1 MRLFLSDSFFDKF
14 TELPRNIQ
22 QGVKEFQKKFRENS
36 TSGSIHL
43 ESITQFRDSSLRSA
57 RVTGEYRA
65 ILGSL
70 GQDNYMLLYVD
81 KHDQAYR
88 WAQNKR
94 FAWNEHMQ
102 SCQIIPVSIEPT
114 EENPTASYAE
124 DTQTDSSEKLKG
136 ILSEVE
142 MEKLLKIGVP
152 EELIPFVKT
161 IKDLDDLDRAESKL
175 PQDAYENL
183 FSIFDGDDIDDIIVE
198 MEAGKAKEGEDS
210 LLSNN
215 NKRRFIELT
224 DDECLAQ
231 IMEEGM
237 EKWQLF
243 LHPSQSKL
251 VNSDYKGT
259 TKVSGSAGTGKT
271 IAALHR
277 LKHLCEQQDAHV
289 LFTTYT
295 TALMNNISQ
304 LVDKMRIPSQR
315 YELTNIDKV
324 LRQVAEENHVLP
336 NGFDILDYG
345 SDSDE
350 KAKALWQEVLDTEI
364 SEFNEDFLHS
374 EYIDVIVYNNN
385 KDLKSYLVQARTGRT
400 KALSRKQRVEIWKL
414 KEKYESLKIQRRK
427 VDRMELFNTTAN
439 YLIEND
445 IHPYTHIIADEFQDF
460 SNPELRFLRALVKE
474 GRNDLFLTGDPYQR
488 IYSGRKINFSAA
500 GINVRGKRSQKLKVN
515 YRTTEEIK
523 RMAVSVVK
531 DQKYD
536 DLDGGEENNKGYIS
550 LVHGERPSYKIFQS
564 GIDEVKQVLHYL
576 DICET
581 ESIHAKDICIASKTR
596 AMYKDVQDELHRKGV
611 KYCEVK
617 NGDRKGD
624 KEGLSFSTFHSLKG
638 LEFRV
643 VILIGVTERSM
654 PSVVSSNYPFME
666 MDAAEQKE
674 YLANIRSL
682 LYVAITRARQLVFI
696 TGYGKKTGL
705 LECE

>member
-1 MRLFLSDSFFDKF
+1 MNDLDK
-14 TELPRNIQ
+14 
-22 QGVKEFQKKFRENS
+22 
-36 TSGSIHL
+36 
-43 ESITQFRDSSLRSA
+43 
-57 RVTGEYRA
+57 
-65 ILGSL
+65 
-70 GQDNYMLLYVD
+70 
-81 KHDQAYR
+81 
-88 WAQNKR
+88 
-94 FAWNEHMQ
+94 
-102 SCQIIPVSIEPT
+102 
-114 EENPTASYAE
+114 AE
-124 DTQTDSSEKLKG
+124 D
-136 ILSEVE
+136 
-142 MEKLLKIGVP
+142 
-152 EELIPFVKT
+152 
-161 IKDLDDLDRAESKL
+161 KL

-183 FSIFDGDDIDDIIVE
+183 FSVFDGECIEDIIEE
-198 MEAGKAKEGEDS
+198 MEAGKAKAGEDT

-243 LHPSQSKL
+243 LHPSQSKM
-251 VNSDYKGT
+251 VYNDYKGT
-259 TKVSGSAGTGKT
+259 TKISGSAGTGKT

-277 LKHLCEQQDAHV
+277 LKHLCEEQDAHI

-295 TALMNNISQ
+295 TSLMNNITK
-304 LVDKMRIPSQR
+304 LVEKMRIPSQR
-315 YELTNIDKV
+315 YDLNNIDKI
-324 LRQVAEENHVLP
+324 LRQVAEENHILP

-345 SDSDE
+345 SDNDE
-350 KAKALWQEVLDTEI
+350 KAKALWQEVLDSEV

-374 EYIDVIVYNNN
+374 EYIDVIIYNNN

-414 KEKYESLKIQRRK
+414 KEKYEALKSMRHK

-439 YLIEND
+439 YLIINN

-488 IYSGRKINFSAA
+488 IYSGRRINFSVA

-550 LVHGERPSYKIFQS
+550 LVHGERPSYKVFNS
-564 GIDEVKQVLHYL
+564 SSDEVRQVLHYIE
-576 DICET
+576 ICEAEGIQT
-581 ESIHAKDICIASKTR
+581 KDICIASKTR
-596 AMYKDVQDELHRKGV
+596 ALYKDIQDELHRNNI

-624 KEGLSFSTFHSLKG
+624 KDGISFSTLHSLKG

-643 VILIGVTERSM
+643 VMLVGVTERSM
-654 PSVVSSNYPFME
+654 PSIVSSNYPFME
-666 MDAAEQKE
+666 MDNAEQKE

-682 LYVAITRARQLVFI
+682 LYVAITRARQIVFI
-696 TGYGKKTGL
+696 TGYGEATGL
-705 LECE
+705 LETK

>member
-22 QGVKEFQKKFRENS
+22 QGIKEFQKKFRENS

-81 KHDQAYR
+81 KHDQAYH

-94 FAWNEHMQ
+94 FAWNEHTQ

-114 EENPTASYAE
+114 EENPTAY
-124 DTQTDSSEKLKG
+124 TQTDSEMQKG
-136 ILSEVE
+136 ILSKVE
-142 MEKLLKIGVP
+142 IDKLLKIGVP
-152 EELIPFVKT
+152 EELISFAKT

-183 FSIFDGDDIDDIIVE
+183 FSIFDGDNIDDIIAE
-198 MEAGKAKEGEDS
+198 MEAGKAKEGEDT

-224 DDECLAQ
+224 DDECLVQ

-550 LVHGERPSYKIFQS
+550 LVHGERPSYKIFKS
-564 GIDEVKQVLHYL
+564 SIDEVKQVIHYL

-581 ESIHAKDICIASKTR
+581 EGIRAKEICIASKTR

-624 KEGLSFSTFHSLKG
+624 KNGLSFSTFHSLKG

>member
-22 QGVKEFQKKFRENS
+22 QGVREFQKKFRENS

-94 FAWNEHMQ
+94 LVWNEHTQ
-102 SCQIIPVSIEPT
+102 SCQIIPVSIEHT
-114 EENPTASYAE
+114 EDINTFHSE
-124 DTQTDSSEKLKG
+124 DNALTSKDQEIKD
-136 ILSEVE
+136 ILFEVE
-142 MEKLLKIGVP
+142 TEKLLKIGIP
-152 EELIPFVKT
+152 EELITFVRT
-161 IKDLDDLDRAESKL
+161 IKDLNDLDKAEDKL

-183 FSIFDGDDIDDIIVE
+183 FSVFDGECIEDIIEE
-198 MEAGKAKEGEDS
+198 MEAGKAKAGEDT

-243 LHPSQSKL
+243 LHPSQSKM
-251 VNSDYKGT
+251 VYNDYKGT
-259 TKVSGSAGTGKT
+259 TKISGSAGTGKT

-277 LKHLCEQQDAHV
+277 LKHLCEEQDAHI

-295 TALMNNISQ
+295 TSLMNNITK
-304 LVDKMRIPSQR
+304 LVEKMRIPSQR
-315 YELTNIDKV
+315 YDLNNIDKI

-345 SDSDE
+345 SDNDE
-350 KAKALWQEVLDTEI
+350 KAKALWQEVLDSEV

-374 EYIDVIVYNNN
+374 EYIDVIIYNNN

-400 KALSRKQRVEIWKL
+400 KALSRKQRVEIWRL
-414 KEKYESLKIQRRK
+414 KEKYEALKSMRHK

-439 YLIEND
+439 YLIINN

-488 IYSGRKINFSAA
+488 IYSGRRINFSVA

-550 LVHGERPSYKIFQS
+550 LVHGERPSYKVFNS
-564 GIDEVKQVLHYL
+564 SSDEVRQVLHYIK
-576 DICET
+576 ICEAEGIQT
-581 ESIHAKDICIASKTR
+581 KDICIASKTR
-596 AMYKDVQDELHRKGV
+596 ALYKDIQDELHRNNI

-624 KEGLSFSTFHSLKG
+624 KDGISFSTFHSLKG

-643 VILIGVTERSM
+643 VMLVGVTERSM
-654 PSVVSSNYPFME
+654 PSIVSSNYPFME
-666 MDAAEQKE
+666 MDNAEQKE

-682 LYVAITRARQLVFI
+682 LYVAITRARQIVFI
-696 TGYGKKTGL
+696 TGYGEATGL
-705 LECE
+705 LETK

>member
-94 FAWNEHMQ
+94 FAWNEHTQ

-114 EENPTASYAE
+114 EENSVSSYTE
-124 DTQTDSSEKLKG
+124 DTQTDSEKLKG

-183 FSIFDGDDIDDIIVE
+183 FSIFDGDNIDDIIVE

-336 NGFDILDYG
+336 NGYDILDYG

-564 GIDEVKQVLHYL
+564 SIDEVKQVLHYL
-576 DICET
+576 DICES
-581 ESIHAKDICIASKTR
+581 EGIHAKDICIASKTR
-596 AMYKDVQDELHRKGV
+596 AMYKDVQDELHRNGV

-624 KEGLSFSTFHSLKG
+624 KDGMSFSTFHSLKG

-682 LYVAITRARQLVFI
+682 LYVAITRARQIVFI
-696 TGYGKKTGL
+696 TGYGEKTGL

>member
-94 FAWNEHMQ
+94 FAWNEHTQ

-114 EENPTASYAE
+114 EENPTASYTE
-124 DTQTDSSEKLKG
+124 DTQTDSEKLKG

-364 SEFNEDFLHS
+364 SEFNENFLHS

-550 LVHGERPSYKIFQS
+550 LVHGERPFYKIFQS

-581 ESIHAKDICIASKTR
+581 EGIHAKDICIASKTR

-624 KEGLSFSTFHSLKG
+624 KDGLSFSTFHSLKG

-682 LYVAITRARQLVFI
+682 LYVAITRARQIVFI
-696 TGYGKKTGL
+696 TGYGEKTRL

>member
-94 FAWNEHMQ
+94 FAWNEHTQ

-114 EENPTASYAE
+114 EENPTASYTE
-124 DTQTDSSEKLKG
+124 DTQTDSEKLKG

-581 ESIHAKDICIASKTR
+581 EGIHAKDICIASKTR

-666 MDAAEQKE
+666 MDAAEQKK

>member
-22 QGVKEFQKKFRENS
+22 QGVREFQKKFRENS

-70 GQDNYMLLYVD
+70 GQNNYMLLYVD

-94 FAWNEHMQ
+94 LVWNEHTQ
-102 SCQIIPVSIEPT
+102 SCQIIPVSIEHT
-114 EENPTASYAE
+114 EDINTFHSE
-124 DTQTDSSEKLKG
+124 DNALTSKDQEIKG
-136 ILSEVE
+136 ILFEIE
-142 MEKLLKIGVP
+142 TEKLLKIGIP
-152 EELIPFVKT
+152 EELITFVRT
-161 IKDLDDLDRAESKL
+161 IKDLNDLDKAEDKL

-183 FSIFDGDDIDDIIVE
+183 FSVFDGECIEDIIEE
-198 MEAGKAKEGEDS
+198 MEAGKAKAGEDT

-243 LHPSQSKL
+243 LHPSQSKM
-251 VNSDYKGT
+251 VYNDYKGT
-259 TKVSGSAGTGKT
+259 TKISGSAGTGKT

-277 LKHLCEQQDAHV
+277 LKHLCEEQDAHI

-295 TALMNNISQ
+295 TSLMNNITK
-304 LVDKMRIPSQR
+304 LVEKMRIPSQR
-315 YELTNIDKV
+315 YDLNNIDKI

-345 SDSDE
+345 SDNDE
-350 KAKALWQEVLDTEI
+350 KAKALWQEVLDSEV

-374 EYIDVIVYNNN
+374 EYIDVIIYNNN

-414 KEKYESLKIQRRK
+414 KEKYEALKSMRHK

-439 YLIEND
+439 YLIINN

-488 IYSGRKINFSAA
+488 IYSGRRINFSVA

-550 LVHGERPSYKIFQS
+550 LVHGERPSYKVFNS
-564 GIDEVKQVLHYL
+564 SSDEVRQVLHYIE
-576 DICET
+576 ICEAEGIQT
-581 ESIHAKDICIASKTR
+581 KDICIASKTR
-596 AMYKDVQDELHRKGV
+596 ALYKDIQDELHRNNI

-624 KEGLSFSTFHSLKG
+624 KDGISFSTFHSLKG

-643 VILIGVTERSM
+643 VMLVGVTERSM
-654 PSVVSSNYPFME
+654 PSIGSSNYPFME
-666 MDAAEQKE
+666 MDNAEQKE

-682 LYVAITRARQLVFI
+682 LYVAITRARQIVFI
-696 TGYGKKTGL
+696 TGYGEATGL
-705 LECE
+705 LETK

>member
-1 MRLFLSDSFFDKF
+1 MNDLDK
-14 TELPRNIQ
+14 
-22 QGVKEFQKKFRENS
+22 
-36 TSGSIHL
+36 
-43 ESITQFRDSSLRSA
+43 
-57 RVTGEYRA
+57 
-65 ILGSL
+65 
-70 GQDNYMLLYVD
+70 
-81 KHDQAYR
+81 
-88 WAQNKR
+88 
-94 FAWNEHMQ
+94 
-102 SCQIIPVSIEPT
+102 
-114 EENPTASYAE
+114 AE
-124 DTQTDSSEKLKG
+124 D
-136 ILSEVE
+136 
-142 MEKLLKIGVP
+142 
-152 EELIPFVKT
+152 
-161 IKDLDDLDRAESKL
+161 KL

-183 FSIFDGDDIDDIIVE
+183 FSVFDGECIEDIIEE
-198 MEAGKAKEGEDS
+198 MEAGKAKAGEDT

-243 LHPSQSKL
+243 LHPSQSKM
-251 VNSDYKGT
+251 VYNDYKGT
-259 TKVSGSAGTGKT
+259 TKISGSAGTGKT

-277 LKHLCEQQDAHV
+277 LKHLCEEQDAHI

-295 TALMNNISQ
+295 TSLMNNITK
-304 LVDKMRIPSQR
+304 LVEKMRIPSQR
-315 YELTNIDKV
+315 YDLNNIDKI

-345 SDSDE
+345 SDNDE
-350 KAKALWQEVLDTEI
+350 KAKALWQEVLDSEV

-374 EYIDVIVYNNN
+374 EYIDVIIYNNN

-400 KALSRKQRVEIWKL
+400 KALSRKQRVEIWRL
-414 KEKYESLKIQRRK
+414 KEKYEALKSMRHK

-439 YLIEND
+439 YLIINN

-488 IYSGRKINFSAA
+488 IYSGRRINFSVA

-550 LVHGERPSYKIFQS
+550 LVHGERPSYKVFNS
-564 GIDEVKQVLHYL
+564 SSDEVRQVLHYIK
-576 DICET
+576 ICEAEGIQT
-581 ESIHAKDICIASKTR
+581 KDICIASKTR
-596 AMYKDVQDELHRKGV
+596 ALYKDIQDELHRNNI

-624 KEGLSFSTFHSLKG
+624 KDGISFSTFHSLKG

-643 VILIGVTERSM
+643 VMLVGVTERSM
-654 PSVVSSNYPFME
+654 PSIVSSNYPFME
-666 MDAAEQKE
+666 MDNAEQKE

-682 LYVAITRARQLVFI
+682 LYVAITRARQIVFI
-696 TGYGKKTGL
+696 TGYGEATGL
-705 LECE
+705 LETK